1 MGLIRLSDAI
11 ENLRAELKLAQDK
24 GKGKG
29 LQFNVGAIEIELE
42 VVAESEL
49 GTSGKINWWIL
60 GGGVDTKDKDS
71 SKHKLKLTLQP
82 VEIDQDGN
90 EKPLKVAQTG
100 TERAE

>member
-82 VEIDQDGN
+82 VEINTSGVS
-90 EKPLKVAQTG
+90 EPLKVNRSG
-100 TERAE
+100 DRAE

>member
-24 GKGKG
+24 GKDKG

-42 VVAESEL
+42 VVAETEL
-49 GTSGKINWWIL
+49 GTSGKVNWWIL

-82 VEIDQDGN
+82 VEIDRDGN
-90 EKPLKVAQTG
+90 EKPLKVNQSMNQL
-100 TERAE
+100 AE